1 MRRRPPRS
9 TRTDTLFPY
18 TTLFR
23 STSSTTAYI
32 ESASGVQAGG
42 RTGLTAVVIA
52 ILFLLALFL
61 SPIASVVPGYATAP
75 ALLYVAC
82 LMLRELVHVNW
93 DDLTDTVPAVI
104 AAIAMPQIG
113 RAHV

>member
-1 MRRRPPRS
+1 MIGIASRAGLVTPENPGRLGRA
-9 TRTDTLFPY
+9 LFADSVAIVFSSF
-18 TTLFR
+18 LG
-23 STSSTTAYI
+23 TSSTTAYI

-82 LMLRELVHVNW
+82 LMLRELV
-93 DDLTDTVPAVI
+93 
-104 AAIAMPQIG
+104 QIG
-113 RAHV
+113 SASVRERVGQ